1 MAREIAAGAI
11 PGAEKARSGR
21 EEEVFAWIS
30 EAGLPLPER
39 NVYIPSSFGFDWEV
53 DLLYRDPPVAIEVS
67 PYDTHMEPGTYG
79 KDGRKRNDLDLMG
92 YRVIVVTDE
101 TTGAEFLALLRHHL
115 GR

>member
-1 MAREIAAGAI
+1 MAREIAASAL

-21 EEEVFAWIS
+21 EEEVFNWIL

-53 DLLYRDPPVAIEVS
+53 DLLYRHPPIAIEVS
-67 PYDTHMEPGTYG
+67 PYDTHMELGTYG
-79 KDGRKRNDLDLMG
+79 KDGKKRNDLDRMG

-101 TTGAEFLALLRHHL
+101 TTRSEFLALLRHHL
-115 GR
+115 GG